1 MAKILEYAR
10 LLTVG
15 PKNPVP
21 KRKRKILKEADK
33 ELTRLES
40 QKTAR
45 TKAVEE
51 ATGVPSDIE
60 RQKRAV
66 ARRAKSTLMAK
77 GK

>member
-21 KRKRKILKEADK
+21 KRKRQTLKAAEMEID
-33 ELTRLES
+33 RLEKT
-40 QKTAR
+40 KTAR

-51 ATGVPSDIE
+51 ATGVPSDVE
-60 RQKRAV
+60 KQKRAV
-66 ARRAKSTLMAK
+66 ARRARMTLMGK